1 MYRLFPAITIISSW
15 ILFRTPVLLHL
26 GKNGTTIRQQNMQAI
41 QAPSLLGASL
51 KPHRTK
57 RKRTQMPVKQ
67 RSDMLTYFFVHFS
80 AQLCPT
86 TCAWVLDLKNWT
98 SQLETFVHA
107 GTNGDKRCLD
117 TAELLIVNYQP
128 WSTLVNLGQLG
139 QPRSAAFSS
148 SLTGFSFYAW
158 PSNEAKYSHEVH
170 LTLEGIEGT
179 LRHMERMEGSAMW
192 CGSAGPSQYRCLFF
206 LFLFTSASFRRV
218 RFRLATA
225 WLLQNENGRESKL
238 IIDCQV
244 YLKYPIQYT

>member
-1 MYRLFPAITIISSW
+1 MSRLFPAITIISSW

-51 KPHRTK
+51 KPHKTK

-117 TAELLIVNYQP
+117 TADLLIVNYQP
-128 WSTLVNLGQLG
+128 WSTLVNLGPRLFLLPWPTFLSTLG
-139 QPRSAAFSS
+139 LPMRQNILMKF
-148 SLTGFSFYAW
+148 TW
-158 PSNEAKYSHEVH
+158 PSKELKELYDIWNAWKVVQ
-170 LTLEGIEGT
+170 
-179 LRHMERMEGSAMW
+179 
-192 CGSAGPSQYRCLFF
+192 CGAVPQDHPSTGASFFFFF
-206 LFLFTSASFRRV
+206 LRRLLSEESDSDSLLLDSFRMRM
-218 RFRLATA
+218 A
-225 WLLQNENGRESKL
+225 ENRN
-238 IIDCQV
+238 
-244 YLKYPIQYT
+244 